1 MTEKTEDFLEVDDP
15 VRGQEFA
22 CLSFISPEKVIREKN
37 LQYLHKF
44 LKTIAPTYDLDKDS
58 IIEKFKDFLYV
69 NEENFEKEYN
79 LENDFQTSV
88 RGVKVRGVYSNIKE
102 AQNRAKKLQKIDPNF
117 NVYIGQVGY
126 WLPWDPRADKVED
139 QEYAEPKL
147 NELVKKY
154 KENESN
160 KDQHFRENIDYV
172 REQNNKTKLENL
184 EDQVTELI
192 SSSIAT
198 GLDSTDPWL
207 ARKLEETASE
217 TPDAETQVNT
227 AN

>member
-1 MTEKTEDFLEVDDP
+1 MTEKKEDFLEVDDP

-22 CLSFISPEKVIREKN
+22 CLSFVSPEKIIREKN
-37 LQYLHKF
+37 LQYVHKF
-44 LKTIAPTYDLDKDS
+44 LQIIAPTYDLDKDS
-58 IIEKFKDFLYV
+58 IIDKFKDFLYV
-69 NEENFEKEYN
+69 NEENFEKEYS

-154 KENESN
+154 KENENN

-172 REQNNKTKLENL
+172 REQNSK
-184 EDQVTELI
+184 
-192 SSSIAT
+192 
-198 GLDSTDPWL
+198 
-207 ARKLEETASE
+207 
-217 TPDAETQVNT
+217 
-227 AN
+227 